1 MIFSSKEEAAASG
14 SNMYSTGLPCKNGHL
29 SNRYVKSG
37 LCVECSLKRYKRWA
51 DKNRGYIRQIN
62 KKYNPQRKECTR
74 LWRLKNLEEC
84 REYDRKRYPEIAVK
98 KRQERRNRYWKNPDR
113 EREYNRKWRK
123 ENPEKAALSV
133 KKWNTNNPEKRK
145 LADKVNGAMRRSA
158 NGKHTTKD
166 ILDILQSQ
174 NHQCAY
180 CRTKLEQK
188 YHVDHITA
196 IARGGTNHRR
206 NLQILCAPC
215 NKSKHARDP
224 IEFAQSLGFLI

>member
-1 MIFSSKEEAAASG
+1 MNTIEKDIQRLLLKKDRNAETDIGKIPIESE
-14 SNMYSTGLPCKNGHL
+14 NTIVNG
-29 SNRYVKSG
+29 
-37 LCVECSLKRYKRWA
+37 
-51 DKNRGYIRQIN
+51 
-62 KKYNPQRKECTR
+62 
-74 LWRLKNLEEC
+74 
-84 REYDRKRYPEIAVK
+84 
-98 KRQERRNRYWKNPDR
+98 
-113 EREYNRKWRK
+113 RK